1 MIYDITRPL
10 SPETETY
17 PGDPPFQLMSHSSLA
32 HGDPFALTSIA
43 MSSHL
48 GTHVDA
54 PSHFVNGTTTIDQLS
69 IEVLTGPATVRHI
82 PGVGPIG
89 PDELR
94 GASIPPTCIR
104 LLLGMTSRYLSP
116 EGAEWLTER
125 GLKLVGADS
134 LSVDPIESVHFPAH
148 RLLLSAG
155 LLVVESLDLTAVP
168 ERDYILYC
176 LPLKVTGA
184 EAAPARVILVS

>member
-10 SPETETY
+10 SPDTQRY

-32 HGDPFALTSIA
+32 RGDPFELTSVA

-54 PSHFVNGTTTIDQLS
+54 PSHFVKGGATIDQLS
-69 IEVLTGPATVRHI
+69 METLTGPATVRHI
-82 PGVGPIG
+82 PGAGPIG

-104 LLLGMTSRYLSP
+104 LLLRMAPRYLSP
-116 EGAEWLTER
+116 DGAKWLVEH
-125 GLKLVGADS
+125 GLKLVGTDS
-134 LSVDPIESVHFPAH
+134 LSVDPIDSADFPAH

-168 ERDYILYC
+168 ERDYRLYC
-176 LPLKVTGA
+176 LPLKITGA
-184 EAAPARVILVS
+184 EAAPARAILIS